1 MTNFFGIGSLS
12 TGSPQLGSRSLFFH
26 TETQEQYLAIKT
38 SFNIKS
44 IFLSINRRWSLRY
57 SQPGT
62 TTNLPKPAT
71 MPWTQRASSKDSFL
85 EMELDWRHQAGEKV
99 SGSFTRWP
107 ISSIHPPLKKWEIV
121 KSTEWMH
128 KMEKGIPDELE
139 FCVHDIVAGLERFVA
154 VPGWLYLRDHRRLID
169 RNMFLM
175 L

>member
-1 MTNFFGIGSLS
+1 LDTESLKQGQFLRNGVGLKASGWGEGFWILHMLVNLINSS
-12 TGSPQLGSRSLFFH
+12 TAK
-26 TETQEQYLAIKT
+26 EVK
-38 SFNIKS
+38 
-44 IFLSINRRWSLRY
+44 
-57 SQPGT
+57 
-62 TTNLPKPAT
+62 
-71 MPWTQRASSKDSFL
+71 
-85 EMELDWRHQAGEKV
+85 
-99 SGSFTRWP
+99 
-107 ISSIHPPLKKWEIV
+107 EIV